1 MHRTPLR
8 LLQAAFLAIGVSMV
22 PLATV
27 SACSCAMQELPEAIA
42 SADVAFVGTVSSFE
56 QATDAQLGERL
67 STTWQVTSSRD
78 PLPTASITV
87 GSVKDD
93 GANCGISFGVR
104 EEWLVLAYRSEG
116 GLETNGCT
124 MSRPLGGDDPEAEA
138 LIAEAMQP
146 VTASADVEE
155 PALPVPVPVIGLGAA
170 ALVIGIVSLL
180 AFRRSS
186 R

>member
-1 MHRTPLR
+1 MNRSALR
-8 LLQAAFLAIGVSMV
+8 LLQAALIAVGVAII

-27 SACSCAMQELPEAIA
+27 SACSCAVQELPEAIA
-42 SADVAFVGTVSSFE
+42 SADVAFVGTVSSLE
-56 QATDAQLGERL
+56 QSTDAELGERL
-67 STTWQVTSSRD
+67 TTTWQVTSSRD

-87 GSVKDD
+87 ESVKDD
-93 GANCGISFGVR
+93 GANCGISFGVS
-104 EEWLVLAYRSEG
+104 EQWLVLAYQSEG

-124 MSRPLGGDDPEAEA
+124 MSRPLGGEDPELEA

-146 VTASADVEE
+146 VAASADVGE
-155 PALPVPVPVIGLGAA
+155 PDLPVPVPVIGLGAA
-170 ALVIGIVSLL
+170 ALFIGIVSLV